1 MGCLSSKMDADTP
14 TARPH
19 APQCAQ
25 GFPSAAWQ
33 PGLRS
38 SAASYGPGVAQG
50 YPPQQG
56 NQVMQQA
63 HAQPQHQQ
71 MQQQQQPQS
80 IPDTPFMRTAAPNGM
95 PWSQYVQKGKLSI
108 DHSTGYLTGPWAEC
122 ICQCVRFEHSN
133 AWQRMPEYT
142 DGEGPVGGVLSALA
156 AVAVDRTDA
165 ERLLEAANALEDAA
179 HSAVEGGR
187 PLPVASSPEAHA
199 SDDRYGGGRQ
209 PYDQPSGYEQ
219 PGSGQPYGQPAY
231 GQPSYGQLDRQQP
244 GYDQPAFG
252 QQTGYGQ
259 PAYGQQTCHGQPAHE
274 QQPGYGQPAHG
285 QQPGYYG
292 GSGDDYYQ
300 QQQQHQQ
307 QQQQY
312 QDTGNPTLL
321 GQQRPQKQ
329 GGGGGMG
336 KLAMAAGGGLAAGAG
351 GMFLASH
358 LDDVGDAVGG
368 AAGFVGDGVED
379 VGGFIGDG
387 FGEVEDFFEGDE

>member
-14 TARPH
+14 MARPH
-19 APQCAQ
+19 APQCAP
-25 GFPSAAWQ
+25 GLPSAAWQ

-38 SAASYGPGVAQG
+38 SAANYDPGVAQG

-56 NQVMQQA
+56 YQVMQQA
-63 HAQPQHQQ
+63 HGQHQQ
-71 MQQQQQPQS
+71 MQQQQQRQS

-108 DHSTGYLTGPWAEC
+108 DPSTGYLSGPWAEC

-133 AWQRMPEYT
+133 PWQSMPEYR

-156 AVAVDRTDA
+156 AVAVDRTDG

-187 PLPVASSPEAHA
+187 PLPVASSPEAPA
-199 SDDRYGGGRQ
+199 SDDRYGGGRP

-231 GQPSYGQLDRQQP
+231 GQPSYGQPDRQQP
-244 GYDQPAFG
+244 GYGQPAYG
-252 QQTGYGQ
+252 KQTGYGQ
-259 PAYGQQTCHGQPAHE
+259 PAYGQQ
-274 QQPGYGQPAHG
+274 PGYGQPAYG
-285 QQPGYYG
+285 QQPGHFG
-292 GSGDDYYQ
+292 GSGGDYYQ
-300 QQQQHQQ
+300 QQQHQHQQ
-307 QQQQY
+307 QQQHQGAG
-312 QDTGNPTLL
+312 DPMLL
-321 GQQRPQKQ
+321 GQQRPQTQ

-358 LDDVGDAVGG
+358 LDEVGDAMGG

-387 FGEVEDFFEGDE
+387 FGEVEDFFDGDE

>member
-14 TARPH
+14 MARPH
-19 APQCAQ
+19 APQCAP
-25 GFPSAAWQ
+25 GLPSAAWQ

-38 SAASYGPGVAQG
+38 SAANYDPGVAQG

-56 NQVMQQA
+56 YQVMQQA
-63 HAQPQHQQ
+63 HGQHQQ
-71 MQQQQQPQS
+71 MQQQQQRQS

-156 AVAVDRTDA
+156 AVAVDRTDG

-231 GQPSYGQLDRQQP
+231 GQPSYGQPDRQQP
-244 GYDQPAFG
+244 
-252 QQTGYGQ
+252 GYGQ
-259 PAYGQQTCHGQPAHE
+259 PAYGQQ
-274 QQPGYGQPAHG
+274 PGYGQPAYG
-285 QQPGYYG
+285 QQPGHFG
-292 GSGDDYYQ
+292 GSGGDYYQ
-300 QQQQHQQ
+300 QQQHQHQQ
-307 QQQQY
+307 QQQHQGAG
-312 QDTGNPTLL
+312 DPMLL
-321 GQQRPQKQ
+321 GQQRPQTQ

-358 LDDVGDAVGG
+358 LDEVGDAMGG

-387 FGEVEDFFEGDE
+387 FGEVEDFFDGDE

>member
-14 TARPH
+14 MARPH
-19 APQCAQ
+19 APQCAP
-25 GFPSAAWQ
+25 GLPSAAWQ

-38 SAASYGPGVAQG
+38 SAANYDPGVAQG

-56 NQVMQQA
+56 YQVMQQA
-63 HAQPQHQQ
+63 HGQHQQ
-71 MQQQQQPQS
+71 MQQQQQRQS

-108 DHSTGYLTGPWAEC
+108 DPSTGYLSGPWAEC

-156 AVAVDRTDA
+156 AVAVDRTDG

-231 GQPSYGQLDRQQP
+231 GQPSYGQPDRQQP
-244 GYDQPAFG
+244 
-252 QQTGYGQ
+252 GYGQ
-259 PAYGQQTCHGQPAHE
+259 PAYGQQ
-274 QQPGYGQPAHG
+274 PGYGQPAYG
-285 QQPGYYG
+285 QQPGHFG
-292 GSGDDYYQ
+292 GSGGDYYQ
-300 QQQQHQQ
+300 QQQHQHQQ
-307 QQQQY
+307 QQQHQGAG
-312 QDTGNPTLL
+312 DPMLL
-321 GQQRPQKQ
+321 GQQRPQTQ

-358 LDDVGDAVGG
+358 LDEVGDAMGG

-387 FGEVEDFFEGDE
+387 FGEVEDFFDGDE